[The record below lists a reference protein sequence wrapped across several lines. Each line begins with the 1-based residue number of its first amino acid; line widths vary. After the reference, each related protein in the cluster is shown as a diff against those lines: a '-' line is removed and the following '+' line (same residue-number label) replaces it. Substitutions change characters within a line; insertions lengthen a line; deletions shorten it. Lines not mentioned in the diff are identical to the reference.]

1 MKVTLYKNCKLNN
14 KYKDVFFN
22 KTYLETYLGLLT
34 SIIVLN
40 DSDTFS
46 REIDNLYIDDAN
58 ITDFKQYNYMKIEDT
73 IGTFYAFVNNIKW
86 VNEVYQIFYEEDIM
100 SNWFEYT
107 HIRNSLL
114 TGNKSLKL
122 YKGTAKRDIL
132 LYKYP
137 LQSESNN
144 YIKVESIIPSNQN
157 PKISLIVKLQL
168 YKLNQAGEAEN
179 RITLIGA
186 ISKYN
191 ILTDTINYDL
201 YDNTVSSDFDEFIQV
216 LLNKRGTEQ
225 LSYFGENYFYDIDK
239 VYAIPTDFIVTNNVL
254 IGFYSSFKLF
264 DIDANSYYSFVEIRN
279 INNTGIT
286 KEYENTISYDR
297 TIDSVGLLTRP
308 IKIANNGTSIKV
320 KFTVYVKGYGFAV
333 FMNVQ
338 NKIIEVTNEF
348 LVEMPFTQASSSELQ
363 LKRLQLNLEE
373 NSLNNK
379 IDNAETNRQ
388 RAIAN
393 LAIGASTGLLSGVAN
408 AFSGN
413 LGGTISSAD
422 KMLSSVA
429 NSGADIDIAKNDI
442 KYSEERIKLI
452 NQTIYSSSSILNN
465 KFTYI
470 NALYSVTIF
479 KIDED
484 NTAQIN
490 QAVKLGG
497 YLVRELVNDVIQE
510 LDIENLT
517 DHYEVFKFDEVN
529 IYGIIAQDY
538 VRFIERVLTNGVR
551 VWCQGDIGELV

>member
-1 MKVTLYKNCKLNN
+1 
-14 KYKDVFFN
+14 
-22 KTYLETYLGLLT
+22 
-34 SIIVLN
+34 
-40 DSDTFS
+40 
-46 REIDNLYIDDAN
+46 
-58 ITDFKQYNYMKIEDT
+58 
-73 IGTFYAFVNNIKW
+73 
-86 VNEVYQIFYEEDIM
+86 
-100 SNWFEYT
+100 
-107 HIRNSLL
+107 
-114 TGNKSLKL
+114 
-122 YKGTAKRDIL
+122 
-132 LYKYP
+132 
-137 LQSESNN
+137 
-144 YIKVESIIPSNQN
+144 
-157 PKISLIVKLQL
+157 
-168 YKLNQAGEAEN
+168 
-179 RITLIGA
+179 
-186 ISKYN
+186 
-191 ILTDTINYDL
+191 
-201 YDNTVSSDFDEFIQV
+201 
-216 LLNKRGTEQ
+216 
-225 LSYFGENYFYDIDK
+225 
-239 VYAIPTDFIVTNNVL
+239 
-254 IGFYSSFKLF
+254 
-264 DIDANSYYSFVEIRN
+264 
-279 INNTGIT
+279 
-286 KEYENTISYDR
+286 
-297 TIDSVGLLTRP
+297 
-308 IKIANNGTSIKV
+308 
-320 KFTVYVKGYGFAV
+320 
-333 FMNVQ
+333 MNVQ